1 MGSIVSQGRKAGASA
16 LTVLELLA
24 AEAPISHFE
33 SLVDDARRQGMGE
46 ADLALLETAKR
57 LGLAVYAQAERRQRK
72 EARLAAFIE
81 AGKGIATVF
90 DVPSLLSVLALKARQ
105 LFDLDIAWITV
116 FGRDAGTVTVSAC
129 DGHTTALRTGLR
141 IPDDPAMS
149 SANAPFWTPDFTTD
163 ERLAHSYALDSL
175 MESEGIHA
183 VAAIPLT
190 DGARPF
196 GTLYVAGRSAR
207 WFTSAEVSLMT
218 SLAELADLTIEKTRM
233 LERAADCLSG
243 AEGRR
248 DEARTAAETA
258 AVHGRLM
265 SVVLDGG
272 GLDALLDEAGRH
284 LRGALRVHAPDGG
297 ILAGTDGMPAESETD
312 TLRAMVDAHALREPI
327 LLDCGLWAAPLLA
340 GDRDLGTLLLHP
352 ARPLADGDDRLL
364 SLTAQTVA
372 ALLLL
377 QHTTAP
383 SASGHDRDWLLDDL
397 LTSAQRPAGRF
408 EERAARLGIDLTRP
422 HVVVVARPEDEVQ
435 DNRTAIWASSYAR
448 RMNGLKSMHAGCA
461 VLLLP
466 GTDATAAAE
475 QVSRG
480 LTPLLDR
487 PVTVCASGPVT
498 SPAGV
503 SAAFQEALRCLEAM
517 IALGATG
524 GFTSSGEHGFL
535 GVLLSDTHDVEGFIR
550 SMIGPLVAYDTQRY
564 TEFTRTLDAYFD
576 AGGSIN
582 RTAERLHVHPNTVG
596 RRLERIGDL
605 LGTNWQQPERA
616 FEIQLALRLSRI
628 QHVLKTR
635 RPSLGSD

>member
-72 EARLAAFIE
+72 EARLTAFIE
-81 AGKGIATVF
+81 AGKGIATVQ
-90 DVPSLLSVLALKARQ
+90 DVPSLLSVLARRACR
-105 LFDLDIAWITV
+105 LFDLDVAWITA

-149 SANAPFWTPDFTTD
+149 GGTAPFWTPDVAAD
-163 ERLAHSYALDSL
+163 ERLAHSPALDSL
-175 MESEGIHA
+175 LKSEGIHA

-190 DGARPF
+190 DGSRPF
-196 GTLYVAGRSAR
+196 GTLYVAGRSTR
-207 WFTSAEVSLMT
+207 WFTSAEVSLMA
-218 SLAELADLTIEKTRM
+218 SLAELADVTIEKTRM
-233 LERAADCLSG
+233 LEQAADCLSAPG
-243 AEGRR
+243 
-248 DEARTAAETA
+248 RTAGDTA
-258 AVHGRLM
+258 SVHGRLM
-265 SVVLDGG
+265 SLVLDGA
-272 GLDALLDEAGRH
+272 GLAALLDEAGRH
-284 LRGALRVHAPDGG
+284 LDGALRVHAPDGG
-297 ILAGTDGMPAESETD
+297 ILAGADGMPAGSESEAD

-352 ARPLADGDDRLL
+352 RRPLADGDEQLL
-364 SLTAQTVA
+364 SFTAQTVA

-383 SASGHDRDWLLDDL
+383 SVTGHDRDWLLDDL
-397 LTSAQRPAGRF
+397 LTSPQRPAGRF
-408 EERAARLGIDLTRP
+408 EERAARLGIDLARP
-422 HVVVVARPEDEVQ
+422 HVVVVARPEGEAA

-448 RMNGLKSMHAGCA
+448 RMNGLRSTHAGCT
-461 VLLLP
+461 VLLVP

-480 LTPLLDR
+480 LAPLLER

-498 SPAGV
+498 SVAAVP
-503 SAAFQEALRCLEAM
+503 AAFQEALRCLEAM

-524 GFTSSGEHGFL
+524 GFTSAGEHGFL

-564 TEFTRTLDAYFD
+564 TEFTRTLDAYFA

-605 LGTNWQQPERA
+605 LGPEWQQPERA

-628 QHVLKTR
+628 QHVLRGR
-635 RPSLGSD
+635 RPRVP